1 MTEAKHLPVK
11 SESGWAAAQRTP
23 FSSFRREM
31 ERLFDDFDDYIWP
44 PSFRQAW
51 PQRPFSRNGLEMPA
65 VDVAEKE
72 SAFEITAELPG
83 MKEKDIEVT
92 LSNGGLLIRGEKKA
106 EKEEKKKD
114 YYLHERNY
122 GSFERYFTLP
132 DGVAADQISAS
143 FENGVLTVTLPK
155 TKEAKASERKIPIKA
170 AQ

>member
-11 SESGWAAAQRTP
+11 SESSWAAAQRAP
-23 FSSFRREM
+23 FSSLRREM

-44 PSFRQAW
+44 PSFRQVW
-51 PQRPFSRNGLEMPA
+51 PQRPLSRNSLEIPA
-65 VDVAEKE
+65 VDVAEKDA
-72 SAFEITAELPG
+72 AFEITAELPG
-83 MKEKDIEVT
+83 MKEKDIEVA

-122 GSFERYFTLP
+122 GSFERYFSLP

-143 FENGVLTVTLPK
+143 FENGILTVTLPK